1 MPPRLLPAIC
11 RAAGLAL
18 AATSLFAAEPT
29 WITYDPKP
37 GPGGGR
43 HVVLLAG
50 DEEYRSEEGLPM
62 LGKILSQRHGFK
74 CTVLFSVDADGTIN
88 PNNGASLSHPEA
100 LDSADAIIMLL
111 RFRHWDDATTRRF
124 DSAVKRGVPLVALRT
139 STHAFNGYPKG
150 SPWEAWNYNNRGGW
164 GRRVLGETWV
174 SHWGKHKVEAAR
186 GVIEPSAANDPLLRG
201 VSEVF
206 ADSDVYE
213 AYPPADAKILLRGL
227 VLKGM
232 NPNDAPADHTKPRA
246 TDKQSQPVNS
256 PAMPVAWTR
265 EVRNDAGKVNKV
277 LCTTMGAATDLQ
289 SEGLR
294 RLIVNG
300 VYWGLG
306 LEVPAKA
313 DVDYVDPYR
322 PLFYGFNAF
331 RRGLKASDHAL
342 GKVLPAGQPAPA
354 AEPQKKGEGK
364 KKAGA
369 ADRAPGTRVALPPTR
384 LPLQFSPDERVAF
397 VGNSLG
403 ERMNLFGHLET
414 FLHLRFAGLNLV
426 IRNFAFPADEVGIQQ
441 RSDNYTVIDDPMLVF
456 GPQTFLCFFGFNE
469 SFAGAAGVAAYKE
482 AYHRYL
488 DATAAKF
495 TRDGRVPRF
504 VLISPIAFEAT
515 GDPLQP
521 KGDTENA
528 NLKRYASAT
537 REVAAE
543 RGIAFVDLFEPT
555 LALFGQRPGAQ
566 FTVNGVHVNEAG
578 DREVGRL
585 LDRALFGAPAAEQPG
600 STNFERVRAA
610 VNDKSWVNLQDY
622 RMLNGWYV
630 YGGRRTYDTET
641 FPLEYKK
648 IRNMVAVRDRYIWD
662 LAQGKPVP
670 PQPDD
675 SRTGELFEPK
685 TGFGRHFPRTE
696 PPEPRY
702 FTPEE
707 EIAGMKVP
715 AGLEVR
721 LFASEREFP
730 ALAKPNQLAFDEKGR
745 LWVSCMPTYPQWKP
759 GDPRPNDRLLI
770 CEDNDG
776 DGRADKVKVFY
787 DKLVCP
793 TGFEFWNGGVLVVDE
808 PRLLF
813 LKDTDGD
820 DKADVVVHLIDG
832 LATDDTHHTM
842 GAFEWSHGGLL
853 HLLEGVSL
861 STTLETPWGPLR
873 KKSAAGC
880 YVFDPLTLK
889 WRHFR
894 TPGYGNPWC
903 GVFDRWG
910 NYIVGDGT
918 NAKQHWGSPLSG
930 ADTPQ
935 RRTLEPIFDNQGMRP
950 AVGNEFLFS
959 RHLPD
964 DMQGQFIYACV
975 INMNG
980 LPRFTICDDGAGFTG
995 QRIEDLLVS
1004 TNKAFRPVDPQI
1016 GPDGALWFGDWSALL
1031 IGHMQYSQRDP
1042 LRDKTHG
1049 RIYRLVNK
1057 NKPLLPLKETTQA
1070 GKSIPELL
1078 DQLKAHELRTRYRA
1092 RIALRAKP
1100 KPDVLAAV
1108 NRWVATLD
1116 RNAPDYEQLLC
1127 EALWTQEGH
1136 RAVDPAFLATLLNA
1150 QRFEARA
1157 AAVHVLANEW
1167 ERIPNNLALL
1177 KPRLTD
1183 PHPRVR
1189 LEAVRAASF
1198 LNSQAGVELVLSAV
1212 QTPLDPWLDYTIEHA
1227 LKAQEPVWK
1236 SPEGRAGALARVA
1249 PEGRKYFETFVAA
1262 QGPGGAAIKLLSDLA
1277 NTELPPARR
1286 QALVAELAKMKGSGS
1301 GALVF
1306 QRVCSACH
1314 QVKGQGVNF
1323 GPDLSAVGSR
1333 LKREQIITSI
1343 LEPNAEI
1350 AKGYQ
1355 TVNVLLKDGDAFSG
1369 FVESETPGE
1378 LVLRIAGGL
1387 TQKIAKSAIA
1397 SREEIKASSMPEGLG
1412 FSIAPSEFLDLV
1424 DYLAGLKEGAPAQKR
1439 AAGAKK

>member
-1 MPPRLLPAIC
+1 
-11 RAAGLAL
+11 
-18 AATSLFAAEPT
+18 
-29 WITYDPKP
+29 
-37 GPGGGR
+37 
-43 HVVLLAG
+43 VVLLAG

-100 LDSADAIIMLL
+100 LDSAEAIVMLL
-111 RFRHWDDATTRRF
+111 RFRHWDDATTKRF
-124 DSAVKRGVPLVALRT
+124 DAAVKRGVPIIALRT

-150 SPWEAWNYNNRGGW
+150 SAWESWNFNKEGGF
-164 GRRVLGETWV
+164 GRKVLGETWV

-186 GVIEPSAANDPLLRG
+186 GVVEASAKNDPLLRG
-201 VSEVF
+201 VTDVF

-232 NPNDAPADHTKPRA
+232 NPNDAPAEHSKPRA

-265 EVRNDAGKVNKV
+265 ELKNEAGTVNKI

-300 VYWGLG
+300 VFWGLG
-306 LEVPAKA
+306 LEVPARA
-313 DVDYVDPYR
+313 NVDYVDPYQ
-322 PLFYGFNAF
+322 PLFYGFNAY
-331 RRGLKASDHAL
+331 RRGIKASDHAL

-354 AEPQKKGEGK
+354 AEPKKKGGGK

-369 ADRAPGTRVALPPTR
+369 ASGAAPTARVSLPPTR
-384 LPLQFSPDERVAF
+384 LPLQFAQGERVAF
-397 VGNSLG
+397 VGNSLA
-403 ERMNLFGHLET
+403 ERMNLFGYFET
-414 FLHLRFAGLNLV
+414 FLQTRFASLNLI

-469 SFAGAAGVAAYKE
+469 SFAGPTGVEAFKAAYHK
-482 AYHRYL
+482 YL
-488 DATAAKF
+488 DAAATKF
-495 TRDGRVPRF
+495 ARGGRVPRLLL
-504 VLISPIAFEAT
+504 VSPIAFEAT

-521 KGDTENA
+521 KGDAENA
-528 NLKRYASAT
+528 NLKLYANAT

-543 RGIAFVDLFEPT
+543 RGVAFVDLFEPT
-555 LALFGQRPGAQ
+555 LTLFNQRPGAQ

-585 LDRALFGAPAAEQPG
+585 LDQALFGSPAAEQPG
-600 STNFERVRAA
+600 STNFERVRTA

-648 IRNMVAVRDRYIWD
+648 IRNMVATRDRYIWD

-675 SRTGELFEPK
+675 SGTGALFEPK

-696 PPEPRY
+696 PPEPKY

-707 EIAGMKVP
+707 EIVSMKVP
-715 AGLEVR
+715 AGMEVK

-730 ALAKPNQLAFDEKGR
+730 MLAKPNQLSFDDKGR

-776 DGRADKVKVFY
+776 DGRADRVKVFY

-820 DKADVVVHLIDG
+820 DQADVVVHLIDG

-873 KKSAAGC
+873 KKGASGC

-935 RRTLEPIFDNQGMRP
+935 RKTLEPIFDNQGMRP

-964 DMQGQFIYACV
+964 DLQGQFIYACV

-980 LPRFTICDDGAGFTG
+980 LPRFTIRDDGAGFTG
-995 QRIEDLLVS
+995 QRVEDLLVS

-1057 NKPLLPLKETTQA
+1057 NKPLLALKETTQA
-1070 GKSIPELL
+1070 GKSVPELL
-1078 DQLKAHELRTRYRA
+1078 DQLKASELRTRYRA
-1092 RIALRAKP
+1092 RVALRAKP
-1100 KPDVLAAV
+1100 RQDVLAAV
-1108 NRWVATLD
+1108 SLWVTKLD
-1116 RNAPDYEQLLC
+1116 RNAPDHEQLLC

-1136 RAVDPAFLATLLNA
+1136 RAVDPALLAKLLNA

-1167 ERIPNNLALL
+1167 ERIPNNLQLL

-1198 LNSQAGVELVLSAV
+1198 LNSEQGVELVLSAV

-1227 LKAQEPVWK
+1227 LKARDTAWK
-1236 SPEGRAGALARVA
+1236 PLQGRAGALARVT
-1249 PEGRKYFETFVAA
+1249 PEGRKYFDTFVAA
-1262 QGPGGAAIKLLSDLA
+1262 QGPGGAAIKLLNDLA
-1277 NTELPPARR
+1277 NTELPAARR
-1286 QALVAELAKMKGSGS
+1286 HALVAELAKMKGSGS

-1333 LKREQIITSI
+1333 LKKEQIIASI
-1343 LEPNAEI
+1343 LEPNEEI

-1355 TVNVLLKDGDAFSG
+1355 TVNLLLKDGDAFSG

-1378 LVLRIAGGL
+1378 LVLRIAGGM

-1397 SREEIKASSMPEGLG
+1397 SREEVKASSMPEGLG

-1424 DYLAGLKEGAPAQKR
+1424 DYLASLKETAPAQKR